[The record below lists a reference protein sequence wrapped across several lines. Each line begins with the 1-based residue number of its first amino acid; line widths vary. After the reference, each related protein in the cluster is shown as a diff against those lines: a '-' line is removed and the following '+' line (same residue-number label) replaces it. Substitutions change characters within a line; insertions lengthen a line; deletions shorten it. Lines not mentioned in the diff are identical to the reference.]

1 MHTLSRYQPV
11 GLLCLVSKLVANRTR
26 LQALSARLL
35 VPMLLMLGTLSFAV
49 HASGLVSHPRAA
61 WGAPRVVG
69 HVVPRC
75 GAASLGLQDRPE
87 AAVAADQR
95 LGTDDQRL
103 GAAFLAAG
111 GATSVAWTACAV
123 ASLATYKPH
132 RIVHNSIGVAG
143 ALSAL
148 PLVWAVCGALAAAAR
163 RGGRAALRQ
172 VEYRRLSL
180 GLAAASV
187 WSIVAVACSPILTAA
202 TVRTSDPARPRA

>member
-1 MHTLSRYQPV
+1 
-11 GLLCLVSKLVANRTR
+11 
-26 LQALSARLL
+26 
-35 VPMLLMLGTLSFAV
+35 MLLLLGTLP
-49 HASGLVSHPRAA
+49 SGLLVSHPRAA
-61 WGAPRVVG
+61 WA
-69 HVVPRC
+69 HAVPRC

-87 AAVAADQR
+87 AAVALREDAA
-95 LGTDDQRL
+95 DQRL
-103 GAAFLAAG
+103 GAAFLMAG
-111 GATSVAWTACAV
+111 GATSAAWTACAV

-187 WSIVAVACSPILTAA
+187 WSIVAVAFSPILTAA
-202 TVRTSDPARPRA
+202 TVRTSDPARLNPKAPPPPTRPSTAP